1 MGSKITIIGAGSVGS
16 TIAHILSL
24 KPYVSELVM
33 IDILKDK
40 ADGEIMDMAQG
51 TGFRDPISM
60 IAGDYED
67 AAGSDIVIVTS
78 GVARKPGQT
87 RIELAKTNV
96 AIMKNIAPQVAKHAP
111 NALCIIVANPVDVLT
126 YAFLKYS
133 GMKENQVIG
142 SGTLLD
148 TVRLTYKLSQEL
160 GIAQRSIK
168 GYVFGEHG
176 DTSFIPWSMVTVEGI
191 KLDDEPEDYELLK
204 NYTVDFLS
212 FSCYGS
218 GVLTTH
224 ETEAKASGNLGMNGV
239 KNPYLETNA
248 WGWATDPQCLRLAL
262 NTLWD
267 RYHKP
272 LWIVENGIGW
282 SDQIAEDGKIHD
294 DYRIK
299 YLQANIQS
307 MDDAVNIDGVDLM
320 GYTMW
325 GCIDLVS
332 NGTGEMK
339 KRYGFVY
346 VDRDDRGNGS
356 LKRIPKDS
364 FYWYKKVIEN
374 KGSDLS
380 I

>member
-51 TGFRDPISM
+51 TCFRDPISM

-191 KLDDEPEDYELLK
+191 KLDDEPEDYELIK

-224 ETEAKASGNLGMNGV
+224 ETEAKASGNLGMDGV

-380 I
+380 M